1 MAGKPTIDRHLQLAQ
16 GKDFVELERRR
27 VRESMVFDMV
37 ENIEETRRE
46 YRNPISIEDF
56 EVRSRA
62 GISSSSK
69 LAESML
75 TQTFK
80 ILVTCAVKHDDF
92 TDTIDEL

>member
-56 EVRSRA
+56 E
-62 GISSSSK
+62 
-69 LAESML
+69 
-75 TQTFK
+75 
-80 ILVTCAVKHDDF
+80 ILVTCAVEHDDF
-92 TDTIDEL
+92 SDTIDEL